1 MSLGLRNQAGMLS
14 VLIAKNTNY
23 PVKVEKEYTNSREN
37 QTVLRLQ
44 IYEGQEEK
52 AVDNEM
58 IGDF

>member
-1 MSLGLRNQAGMLS
+1 MLS
-14 VLIAKNTNY
+14 VLIAKNSNY
-23 PVKVEKEYTNSREN
+23 PLKVEKEYTNSREN